1 MIVQGC
7 TAIIDADDVT
17 AIVYKFIHRD
27 LVYESMCLPRWLAAC
42 QYVESQSKYVVKYM
56 NELWKNALTH
66 KCTRYQPPIATSD
79 VATMATLIA
88 WELVPTALII
98 ALFWHVRNSLRIA
111 VKCTV
116 FGGVGGLSD
125 RCS

>member
-56 NELWKNALTH
+56 NELWKKRSYSQMHTLS
-66 KCTRYQPPIATSD
+66 ATDCNVRCGYNGD
-79 VATMATLIA
+79 VDCVGACA
-88 WELVPTALII
+88 
-98 ALFWHVRNSLRIA
+98 NSIDYRIVLA
-111 VKCTV
+111 CKKFVAHCGEMHCV
-116 FGGVGGLSD
+116 WWGGGAE
-125 RCS
+125 